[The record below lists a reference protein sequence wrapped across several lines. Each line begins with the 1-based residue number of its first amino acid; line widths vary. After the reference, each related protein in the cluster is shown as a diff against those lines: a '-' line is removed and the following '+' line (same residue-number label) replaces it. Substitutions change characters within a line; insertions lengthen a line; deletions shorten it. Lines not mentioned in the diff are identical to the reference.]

1 MSVEPRRLIDGL
13 DGGAEG
19 KGGISNDPRV
29 FICPAGCREVPFVE
43 QGDEIQKRARRQ
55 AVEVKFHLEF
65 DLLPGIIETCEG
77 FELESSVVRD
87 AL

>member
-1 MSVEPRRLIDGL
+1 MDLERVKGIRRHLSVEPRRLIDGL

-43 QGDEIQKRARRQ
+43 
-55 AVEVKFHLEF
+55 
-65 DLLPGIIETCEG
+65 
-77 FELESSVVRD
+77 
-87 AL
+87 

>member
-43 QGDEIQKRARRQ
+43 
-55 AVEVKFHLEF
+55 
-65 DLLPGIIETCEG
+65 
-77 FELESSVVRD
+77 
-87 AL
+87 